1 MKRDELGDL
10 QAFLIVSEVQSFTKA
25 AARLG
30 TSQSTLSQTIQR
42 LEARHGVRLL
52 NRTTR
57 KVVATQA
64 GEKLAAA
71 LRPCFDTI
79 ESEVAALGELRDTP
93 SGLVRITSSLHA
105 AETLLWPVISRV
117 LTEYPEIKIE
127 ISTDARFTDII
138 GERFDAGVRLGES
151 LDKDMIAIPISP
163 EIQMALVGTPEYFKA
178 HGIPRHP
185 QDLVDHNCINLR
197 LETLGNLYAWEFEKA
212 GRALNVRVDGSLTFN
227 SPQLCLQAALD
238 GHGLTFLPSDIALKH
253 MKSGALRRVLAD
265 WCPAFP
271 GLYFYYPSRKQLS
284 PALRVIVEALRMKRK
299 RA

>member
-10 QAFLIVSEVQSFTKA
+10 QAFLVVAEVQSFTKA

-57 KVVATQA
+57 KVVATEA

-79 ESEVAALGELRDTP
+79 ESEVAALGELRGTP

-105 AETLLWPVISRV
+105 AETLLWPAISRV

-151 LDKDMIAIPISP
+151 LDKDMIAIPIGP
-163 EIQMALVGTPEYFKA
+163 EIQMALVGTPEYFKV
-178 HGIPRHP
+178 HGVPRHP
-185 QDLVDHNCINLR
+185 QDLVEHNCINLR

-227 SPQLCLQAALD
+227 SPQLCLRAALD
-238 GHGLTFLPSDIALKH
+238 GHGLTFLPGDMALAH
-253 MKSGALRRVLAD
+253 IKSGTLRRVLAD
-265 WCPAFP
+265 WCPPFP
-271 GLYFYYPSRKQLS
+271 GLYLYYPSRKQLS
-284 PALRVIVEALRMKRK
+284 PALRVIIEALRMKRK
-299 RA
+299 